1 MLLTDNE
8 KCWKGAEFSSLLKE
22 NSITHLRFPA
32 LLGHLMNP
40 CDNSF
45 HSSYK
50 LKIQQKLVN
59 FPNVTRAEKLRII
72 ESSYYDCGELNVQAL
87 FKHCG
92 ITDGNPVKSIRRLVT
107 EGVHPAE
114 KFADLHAHQLDEY
127 KKWVAVTEYHDPQDP
142 APKQL
147 EHVTLQRSKR
157 LASCLRPVSL
167 WRSDVPYRSPEV
179 K

>member
-8 KCWKGAEFSSLLKE
+8 KVWTGAEFTSILEE
-22 NSITHLRFPA
+22 NDITHLCFPP

-45 HSSYK
+45 YSSYK
-50 LKIQQKLVN
+50 LKIQQRLVDY
-59 FPNVTRAEKLRII
+59 PSVTREQKLRII
-72 ESSYYDCGELNVQAL
+72 EESYYDCTEASIQAL

-92 ITDGNPVKSIRRLVT
+92 ITDGNPVNSMRRLVT

-114 KFADLHAHQLDEY
+114 KFTDLHAHQLDEY

-142 APKQL
+142 APEQL
-147 EHVTLQRSKR
+147 EHVTLQHSKR
-157 LASCLRPVSL
+157 LASRLCRA
-167 WRSDVPYRSPEV
+167 E
-179 K
+179 